1 MAGHLSYKRD
11 QIKMRDY
18 RDRWVTPL
26 TRVTSLTWGLPPP
39 CKQALN
45 MPYPLPTSWRP
56 KHTP

>member
-11 QIKMRDY
+11 QIKVRDY
-18 RDRWVTPL
+18 MDRWVTPL

-45 MPYPLPTSWRP
+45 MP
-56 KHTP
+56 